1 MNQLKSRLN
10 TLRRQSGH
18 KETHP
23 QSPPDKPAI
32 RERLQRLSVP
42 QRSQTVTQSRCTD
55 DALAALLG
63 GRLIADGLILVEEL
77 VPTGTVHGRCA
88 VERVPWEAFA
98 VLGHKHERGHVFF
111 MDAETTGLAGGTG
124 TLVFLLG
131 LARLDDHGLVLRQ
144 YFLTGFSGEAALLD
158 SATEF
163 IDNAGTLITYN
174 GKSFDAPLLAARY
187 RLAGTTDPFAAL
199 PHLDLL
205 HPTRCAFASRWEDCR
220 LQTAERRLI
229 GFRRVDD
236 LPGSLVPEA
245 WFGWVRWGATQM
257 LPKVLGH
264 NRWDL
269 VSLTALLSALGR
281 CYRQPTAGD
290 ADILAIARH
299 FLRRGDEQA
308 AHRTLSENAGDLCD
322 EGRLELAR
330 LCRRQ
335 GDWQRAI
342 AIWHAL
348 AEAERP
354 EALEHLAKYYEHVAR
369 DLSAAMHFT
378 SRLQT
383 LQPRDPAHRH
393 RQARLQGKGTVP
405 TALTELTQPVD
416 STVQSL

>member
-1 MNQLKSRLN
+1 MSQLKSRLN

-18 KETHP
+18 EETHP
-23 QSPPDKPAI
+23 QSPPGKPAI

-42 QRSQTVTQSRCTD
+42 RRSQTVTQSRCTD

-63 GRLIADGLILVEEL
+63 GRLIADGLILMEDL
-77 VPTGTVHGRCA
+77 VPTGTAHGRCA
-88 VERVPWEAFA
+88 VEGIPWEAFA

-131 LARLDDHGLVLRQ
+131 LARLDDDGLVLRQ
-144 YFLTGFSGEAALLD
+144 YFLTGFSGEAALLE
-158 SATEF
+158 SAAEF
-163 IDNAGTLITYN
+163 SHDAGTLVTYN
-174 GKSFDAPLLAARY
+174 GKSFDAPLMAARY
-187 RLAGTTDPFAAL
+187 RLAGTMDPFAAL

-229 GFRRVDD
+229 GFQRVND

-245 WFGWVRWGATQM
+245 WFGWVRGGATHM
-257 LPKVLGH
+257 LPKVLEH

-269 VSLTALLSALGR
+269 VSLAALLSALGT
-281 CYRQPTAGD
+281 CYRQPSAGD
-290 ADILAIARH
+290 ADVLAIARH
-299 FLRRGDEQA
+299 FLRRGNELA
-308 AHRTLSENAGDLCD
+308 AHRALSENASHLC
-322 EGRLELAR
+322 EQGLLELAR

-348 AEAERP
+348 AEAEHP
-354 EALEHLAKYYEHVAR
+354 EALERLAKYYEHVAR

-383 LQPRDPAHRH
+383 LQPRDSAHRH
-393 RQARLQGKGTVP
+393 RQARLQGKRPVP
-405 TALTELTQPVD
+405 TALKEPAQPAD
-416 STVQSL
+416 STIA